1 MAKVVEKIGTDLS
14 ETLSS
19 CKTLLLSGN
28 LLEAEKHLGSFME
41 ELYTDL
47 MGRVLNEVG
56 QSSDFRTRLSSEY
69 SDLGIKDVRL
79 RSTRIQLKNGRWVCY
94 KSYYARKVGQQY
106 RHSTRH
112 LSQVYW
118 SCQKGASLAYTSLL
132 SAFSVVSMSY
142 EIGQQ
147 LLSLAGIKSNKSR
160 SRELS
165 KCLAGSSLSKGDE
178 ALLSDSES
186 LSGKRVVISF
196 DGGRSRTRQANGKR
210 NKAGNACYA
219 TPWREPKVMVVQG
232 LDERGELVRKEHLP
246 LYLAT
251 MQSTEKAMKRLAKL
265 LKTLQIDQADQ
276 IQFIADGALSIWT
289 HIMKVLRGLKL
300 NFSKVTFTLDYYH
313 AVEHLGDL
321 VGLLSDILPK
331 QEQLA
336 KVLEEYK
343 QWLWKGKIDEIITD
357 FKKQVRAAKK
367 KLSKEMKTALK
378 YFKKHR
384 HRMNYSLFK
393 KRKLL
398 CGSGLVESA
407 VRRIVNLRFK
417 GSSSFWKEDN
427 LEKMLFLRCAF
438 LAGRWDNLLN
448 ANNLNH

>member
-1 MAKVVEKIGTDLS
+1 MTKVVEKIETDLVDV
-14 ETLSS
+14 LST
-19 CKTLLLSGN
+19 CRTFLLSGN
-28 LLEAEKHLGSFME
+28 LLEAEKHLGACME
-41 ELYTDL
+41 KLYTDL
-47 MGRVLNEVG
+47 MSTVLNKVG
-56 QSSDFRTRLSSEY
+56 QSSDFRTRLLSAY

-79 RSTRIQLKNGRWVCY
+79 RMTRIQLKNGEWVCY
-94 KSYYARKVGQQY
+94 KSYYARKVGKQF

-118 SCQKGASLAYTSLL
+118 SCQKGASLAYASLL
-132 SAFSVVSMSY
+132 SAFSVVSISY
-142 EIGQQ
+142 EIGHQ
-147 LLSLAGIKSNKSR
+147 LLSLTGIKSNKSR
-160 SRELS
+160 LRELS
-165 KCLAGSSLSKGDE
+165 NCLADSSLSKGDE
-178 ALLSDSES
+178 ILLSDSES
-186 LSGKRVVISF
+186 P
-196 DGGRSRTRQANGKR
+196 RQANGKR
-210 NKAGNACYA
+210 NKAGNACYE
-219 TPWREPKVMVVQG
+219 TPWREPKVMVVQV
-232 LDERGELVRKEHLP
+232 LDEQGKLVRKKHLP

-265 LKTLQIDQADQ
+265 LKSLQIDQAQQ
-276 IQFIADGALSIWT
+276 IQFIADGARSIWK
-289 HIMKVLRGLKL
+289 HIMKVLRSLKL
-300 NFSKVTFTLDYYH
+300 NFSKVIFTLDYYH
-313 AVEHLGDL
+313 AVEHLRDL
-321 VGLLSDILPK
+321 VKLLSDILPE

-336 KVLEEYK
+336 QVLEQYK

-378 YFKKHR
+378 YFRKHR

-438 LAGRWDNLLN
+438 LAGRWDNLLK
-448 ANNLNH
+448 ANILHH

>member
-1 MAKVVEKIGTDLS
+1 MTKVVEKIETDLLNV
-14 ETLSS
+14 LSS
-19 CKTLLLSGN
+19 CRTLLLSGD
-28 LLEAEKHLGSFME
+28 LLEAEKNLGVYME
-41 ELYTDL
+41 KLYTDL
-47 MGRVLNEVG
+47 MSTVLNEVG
-56 QSSDFRTRLSSEY
+56 QSSDFRTRLLSAY

-79 RSTRIQLKNGRWVCY
+79 RSTRIQLKNGEWVCY
-94 KSYYARKVGQQY
+94 KSYYARKVGKQF

-118 SCQKGASLAYTSLL
+118 SCQKGSSLAYASLL
-132 SAFSVVSMSY
+132 SAFSVVSISY
-142 EIGQQ
+142 EIGHQ
-147 LLSLAGIKSNKSR
+147 LLSLTGIKSNKSR
-160 SRELS
+160 LRELS
-165 KCLAGSSLSKGDE
+165 NYLADSSLSKGDE
-178 ALLSDSES
+178 ILLSDSES
-186 LSGKRVVISF
+186 LADKRVVISF

-210 NKAGNACYA
+210 NKAGNACYE
-219 TPWREPKVMVVQG
+219 TPWREPKVMVVQV
-232 LDERGELVRKEHLP
+232 LDEQGKLVRKKHLP

-265 LKTLQIDQADQ
+265 LKSLQIDQAQQ
-276 IQFIADGALSIWT
+276 IQFIADGARSIWK
-289 HIMKVLRGLKL
+289 HIMKVLRSLKL

-313 AVEHLGDL
+313 ALEHLGDL
-321 VGLLSDILPK
+321 VGLLKDILPE

-336 KVLEEYK
+336 KVLEQYK
-343 QWLWKGKIDEIITD
+343 EWLWKGKIDEIITD

-378 YFKKHR
+378 YFRKHR

-427 LEKMLFLRCAF
+427 LEKMLFLRCVF
-438 LAGRWDNLLN
+438 LAGRWGNLLK
-448 ANNLNH
+448 ANNLHH